1 MFKMSF
7 AESEN
12 LQNNFA
18 KKTNNFFY
26 RVRKYQKTLQYQK
39 IYKTKFRVRKF
50 KTETKIDKIKWFAES
65 VSNQIVNCPIMEG
78 YSSIVTVSAKVIPF
92 KQFATLPLL

>member
-1 MFKMSF
+1 MSF

-18 KKTNNFFY
+18 KKKITESESTKKLCSIRKFTKQLCKKTNNFFY

-50 KTETKIDKIKWFAES
+50 KTETKIDKIK
-65 VSNQIVNCPIMEG
+65 
-78 YSSIVTVSAKVIPF
+78 
-92 KQFATLPLL
+92 